1 MSPPS
6 RAPASAAARQAAN
19 CSAATGDPAAT
30 EAYETVRFIEQLGDI
45 QATTYDRQLVRFELD
60 HDGATATVLERARAS
75 VAERPDW
82 SGHDIVAWSLY
93 RLGRFEEAA
102 AEITAARSL
111 GADDARLRFH
121 EGAILIAL
129 GFVADG
135 ERLLTAALGLGP
147 ALDPIERAEA
157 KDLLDR

>member
-1 MSPPS
+1 MLGDLLT
-6 RAPASAAARQAAN
+6 AA
-19 CSAATGDPAAT
+19 GDPGAT
-30 EAYETVRFIEQLGDI
+30 KAYETVRFIEQLGDI
-45 QATTYDRQLVRFELD
+45 QATTYDRQLLRFELD
-60 HDGATATVLERARAS
+60 HDGATATVLERARTS

-82 SGHDIVAWSLY
+82 TGHDTVAWSLY

-129 GFVADG
+129 GAVAEG
-135 ERLLTAALGLGP
+135 KRLLTAALDLGP

-157 KDLLDR
+157 KALLDR